1 MDNIRHTFVLG
12 LRFQTEV
19 QYRVKGT
26 HGPLLQK
33 LPTTPPRM
41 AADVRPSALLLLD
54 TDLDEPWACGHNI
67 RMELQREAGK
77 GWDTDAPEAL
87 VCRSMASAAS
97 SLRLLELLIF
107 PKLQ

>member
-1 MDNIRHTFVLG
+1 M
-12 LRFQTEV
+12 LRCVSGNRICWHVVVGVET
-19 QYRVKGT
+19 
-26 HGPLLQK
+26 
-33 LPTTPPRM
+33 M
-41 AADVRPSALLLLD
+41 APDLRPSALLLLD
-54 TDLDEPWACGHNI
+54 TDLDEPWARGHNI
-67 RMELQREAGK
+67 RMELQRKAGK